1 MGSRVA
7 RPTLLL
13 NHDSASGI
21 YGSGP
26 AAHLHR
32 RCEPVALPQ
41 RDLKDRS
48 AGAPPATLLFHKPYG
63 VLSQFSRE
71 PGSAWG
77 CLADW
82 IEQREVYP
90 AGRLDADSEGLLL
103 LTGDGRLQHQLTD
116 PRWGHWRTY
125 WVQVEGE
132 PSDTS
137 LNDLRRGLD
146 IQGRRTLPARAEMIQ
161 DPQLG
166 ERQPPIR
173 QRRSIPTA
181 WLEIHLREGRNRQVR
196 RMTAAVGLPTLRLV
210 RVAID
215 LMDGA
220 HPLSLEGLAAGQW
233 RFVSRAEQR
242 RLEALMPAEP
252 RRGSG
257 PETRPRFRP
266 GRR

>member
-1 MGSRVA
+1 
-7 RPTLLL
+7 
-13 NHDSASGI
+13 
-21 YGSGP
+21 
-26 AAHLHR
+26 
-32 RCEPVALPQ
+32 VALPQ
-41 RDLKDRS
+41 RNLRERS
-48 AGAPPATLLFHKPYG
+48 ADSTPATLLFHKPYG

-71 PGSAWG
+71 TGSSWG

-82 IEQREVYP
+82 IEQPQVYP

-132 PSDTS
+132 PSEAS
-137 LNDLRRGLD
+137 LKALRRGLE
-146 IQGRRTLPARAEMIQ
+146 IQGRRTLPARAERIL

-181 WLEIHLREGRNRQVR
+181 WLEIQLREGRNRQVR

-210 RVAID
+210 RVAMD
-215 LMDGA
+215 LMDGGD
-220 HPLSLEGLAAGQW
+220 PLTLEGLGAGQW
-233 RFVSRAEQR
+233 RFVS
-242 RLEALMPAEP
+242 PAEEL
-252 RRGSG
+252 RLTALVRG
-257 PETRPRFRP
+257 
-266 GRR
+266 